1 MSAFTFSNCLLR
13 HRPGANVSAKGKGKQ
28 APLSDASFD
37 SIASYSLDTNMENAL
52 DAIKS
57 AAGLFGPQVPVNDT
71 KNGSLFTP
79 PGGLYPD
86 SPFEVLPEA
95 QSCEEFPGLPGM
107 SHS

>member
-1 MSAFTFSNCLLR
+1 M
-13 HRPGANVSAKGKGKQ
+13 KGKGKQ
-28 APLSDASFD
+28 APPANASFD
-37 SIASYSLDTNMENAL
+37 SIASYSLDTSMENAL

-57 AAGLFGPQVPVNDT
+57 AAGLLSPWVPADNT

-86 SPFEVLPEA
+86 SPFEVLLEA
-95 QSCEEFPGLPGM
+95 QSCKEFPGLPGM